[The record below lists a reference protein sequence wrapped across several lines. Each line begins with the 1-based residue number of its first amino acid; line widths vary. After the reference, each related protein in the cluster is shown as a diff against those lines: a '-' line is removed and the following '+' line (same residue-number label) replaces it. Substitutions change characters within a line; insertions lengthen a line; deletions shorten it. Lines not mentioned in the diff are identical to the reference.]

1 LRLPPGALCTNYQPP
16 GPVAAAFIADVEHEL
31 VGIMGPF
38 GSGKTSA
45 CPIKAMHITRLQP
58 RSKHDQVI
66 RSKGYVIRDTYRNLE
81 DKTLPSWLAV
91 FPDCH
96 DWPLTGPKGGPRTQ
110 VIKWDEPRPWGLQRF
125 EMIVE
130 FRAIGDDNYEDF
142 AKGLLATWIWLN
154 EADTINEGA
163 VDPLLGRLGRF
174 PLPHDVADDATPGFG
189 CVMCD
194 FNAPLS
200 TNWTWRRLVLRRMLS
215 GGESQAF
222 CYVQPSGLDPAAEN
236 PTLRKLKP
244 DYYVKLA
251 ANMEEWER
259 KRFIENKPGYA
270 RTGHPI
276 YTEFDTDRHVLKANR
291 PADRRSVI
299 LWGVDGGLNFA
310 AVPGQ
315 RLWTGQLHVMPS
327 LVTPDGA
334 VTDASA
340 AGARV
345 RGEMSGR
352 YAGCAG
358 VAMLDPSTFARNA
371 NVPDQTPWAY
381 LFQEAAGIPCVPAP
395 TNAIERR
402 HRAVRHFLNG
412 SHGGESLMLIDP
424 DGNDTLL
431 EGYIA
436 GYRVRKFKSG
446 EDVRYAD
453 QPDKNR
459 FSHVHD
465 AKQYLCQLAGGD
477 PSTVELAIQ
486 YQAELLQTQRD
497 ARLGA
502 IGGGGPAVIH
512 D

>member
-1 LRLPPGALCTNYQPP
+1 
-16 GPVAAAFIADVEHEL
+16 VAAAFIADVEHEL

-58 RSKHDQVI
+58 RDKHDGVI
-66 RSKGYVIRDTYRNLE
+66 RSKVYTIRDTYRNLE

-91 FPDCH
+91 FPDCP
-96 DWPLTGPKGGPRTQ
+96 DWPLTGPKGGPRTH
-110 VIKWDEPRPWGLQRF
+110 VVKWDEPRPWGLQRF
-125 EMIVE
+125 EMIAE

-142 AKGLLATWIWLN
+142 SKGLLATVIWLN

-174 PLPHDVADDATPGFG
+174 PLPHNVDDNAKAGFG
-189 CVMCD
+189 CVMAD
-194 FNAPLS
+194 FNAPLVS
-200 TNWTWRRLVLRRMLS
+200 NWTWRRLVLKRMLS
-215 GGESQAF
+215 GGDSLGY

-244 DYYVKLA
+244 DYYIKLA
-251 ANMEEWER
+251 GNMEEWER

-276 YTEFDTDRHVLKANR
+276 YHEFDSGRHVLKTNR

-299 LWGVDGGLNFA
+299 LWGVDAGLNFA

-315 RLWTGQLHVMPS
+315 RLHTGQLHVLPS
-327 LVTPDGA
+327 IVTPDGM
-334 VTDASA
+334 VTDATA
-340 AGARV
+340 AGGRV
-345 RGEMSGR
+345 RAEMSGV
-352 YAGCAG
+352 YAGAAG
-358 VAMLDPSTFARNA
+358 VAMLDPSAFARSA
-371 NVPDQTPWAY
+371 TSPGQIPWAL
-381 LFQEAAGIPCVPAP
+381 LFQEAAGIPCMPAP

-412 SHGGESLMLIDP
+412 WHGGAPLMLIDP
-424 DGNDTLL
+424 EGNDTLI

-436 GYRVRKFKSG
+436 GYRVRKFRAG

-453 QPDKNR
+453 QPEKNR

-477 PSTVELAIQ
+477 ASTVELAIQ
-486 YQAELLQTQRD
+486 YQAELLQQQRD
-497 ARLGA
+497 LKLGA
-502 IGGGGPAVIH
+502 AGGGYRPAVIH